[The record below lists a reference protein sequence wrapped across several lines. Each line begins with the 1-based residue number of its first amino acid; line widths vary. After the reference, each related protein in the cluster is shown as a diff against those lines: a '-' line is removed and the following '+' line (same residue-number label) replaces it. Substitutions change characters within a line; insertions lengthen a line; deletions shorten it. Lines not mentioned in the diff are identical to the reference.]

1 MGNSWDHSSNSWCFP
16 WKCIIVHLHE
26 CSIVVTVW
34 LIKVS
39 IWWNYLHDLIIC
51 LILYNAEEGHLN
63 SFTRFSY
70 LHRYITS
77 VGTVSQG
84 CGTAQPEGCPFPWLF
99 PKVTK
104 PQMHCRSLPVRH
116 ILPVFSL
123 VSSIHFVGGK
133 QRYQSNIFGWSLSSP
148 DSSGNNPT
156 HILSSPRSS
165 SKYLWICLDLPVWVP
180 NGV

>member
-1 MGNSWDHSSNSWCFP
+1 MTPAETNKHRFENLEIYWKLRSVWLLRLLAFWWWETVGTIHQTHDVFLGNASLY
-16 WKCIIVHLHE
+16 VHLHE

-133 QRYQSNIFGWSLSSP
+133 QRYQSNIFG
-148 DSSGNNPT
+148 
-156 HILSSPRSS
+156 
-165 SKYLWICLDLPVWVP
+165 
-180 NGV
+180 